1 MKLIAILFAILLAA
15 TCFMSSAEAGGKR
28 RLLRKL
34 AKGALLAK
42 LLKPKLGLLP
52 LPLPLPLPIPIHI
65 QSHVEPIYIPK

>member
-1 MKLIAILFAILLAA
+1 MKLIAILFAILLAS
-15 TCFMSSAEAGGKR
+15 TCFMSSAEASKR

-42 LLKPKLGLLP
+42 LLKPKFGILP

-65 QSHVEPIYIPK
+65 QKTAIALPEPM